1 MKGLTTGIVL
11 CTLSASVSAQ
21 PEYTVVDLGSF
32 GGDIAAVDIN
42 DAGVVVGWGVV
53 NRFDYQM
60 FRYDGVLTA
69 IAPLQPQTQ
78 AQATLASVDGSVVGA
93 GYSMTDLDR
102 DALVSAGVNTVSPGM
117 FTPTGSDSS
126 GRLVGITPVT
136 LANGFVIEH
145 ACEYSDGTLSVLP
158 LLPGGA
164 DSAAFDTDDSGWI
177 VGGAFPAGALKPT
190 PALWVAQTPT
200 NLGTL
205 GGTGGQA
212 HAINNARQVVGWANT
227 AAGQPHAFR
236 YNLSGSGA
244 VTSRTDLGTLDGKA
258 SHARDINDA
267 GEVVGTSGSH
277 AFIYRSGQMIDLN
290 SQIGR
295 ASCRERVC
303 SVV

>member
-102 DALVSAGVNTVSPGM
+102 DALVSDGVNTVSPGM

-190 PALWVAQTPT
+190 PALHEPGHTRRHRRASPRDQ
-200 NLGTL
+200 
-205 GGTGGQA
+205 Q
-212 HAINNARQVVGWANT
+212 R
-227 AAGQPHAFR
+227 AAGRRVGKHRSRAASRVPIQPQRLGCRHIAHR
-236 YNLSGSGA
+236 SG
-244 VTSRTDLGTLDGKA
+244 
-258 SHARDINDA
+258 HARRQ
-267 GEVVGTSGSH
+267 GEPRTRH
-277 AFIYRSGQMIDLN
+277 QR
-290 SQIGR
+290 R
-295 ASCRERVC
+295 R
-303 SVV
+303 